1 MAEVN
6 NRTVA
11 ILDDDNAVRDS
22 LQFLLEVVG
31 HPVET
36 FASAAEFQKAEMQ
49 CLACLILDYHMP
61 EITGLEL
68 AEQMRAAGV
77 GVPILLCTDSP
88 SPAVVARAA
97 EVGINRVLE
106 KPVTDRN
113 LLDFIDAS
121 GGGNLRRMDSVNL
134 A

>member
-11 ILDDDNAVRDS
+11 ILDDDNAIRDS
-22 LQFLLEVVG
+22 LQFMLEVVG

-36 FASAAEFQKAEMQ
+36 FASVAEFQKAEMQ
-49 CLACLILDYHMP
+49 RLACLILDHHMP

-77 GVPILLCTDSP
+77 GIPILLPPDSP
-88 SPAVVARAA
+88 SPAIVVRAA
-97 EVGINRVLE
+97 EVGINWVLE
-106 KPVTDRN
+106 KPVTEGD
-113 LLDFIDAS
+113 LLDFIDAK
-121 GGGNLRRMDSVNL
+121 GVGKLRRR
-134 A
+134 

>member
-11 ILDDDNAVRDS
+11 ILDDDNAVRDR
-22 LQFLLEVVG
+22 LQFMLEVVG
-31 HPVET
+31 HRVET

-49 CLACLILDYHMP
+49 RLACLILDYHMP

-77 GVPILLCTDSP
+77 GIPILLVTDSL
-88 SPAVVARAA
+88 SPAIVARAA
-97 EVGINRVLE
+97 EVGINWVLE
-106 KPVTDRN
+106 KPVTERN
-113 LLDFIDAS
+113 LLDFLDAS
-121 GGGNLRRMDSVNL
+121 GGGKLRRMDCVNL